1 MNKTSKGYFGKE
13 KYSASL
19 IPMHEE
25 DSHPVYHSHCNILPW
40 KALHVVNRMSKQ
52 LSFFNKS
59 YIVEVEGMTGISSA
73 SITKYDFDLKKRH
86 NFIDNEIMSV
96 KSDNELLRSLGWEPR
111 TSLDKGLKLTVD
123 GLS

>member
-1 MNKTSKGYFGKE
+1 MGG
-13 KYSASL
+13 
-19 IPMHEE
+19 
-25 DSHPVYHSHCNILPW
+25 
-40 KALHVVNRMSKQ
+40 LHKQ

-59 YIVEVEGMTGISSA
+59 YIVEVESMTGISSA